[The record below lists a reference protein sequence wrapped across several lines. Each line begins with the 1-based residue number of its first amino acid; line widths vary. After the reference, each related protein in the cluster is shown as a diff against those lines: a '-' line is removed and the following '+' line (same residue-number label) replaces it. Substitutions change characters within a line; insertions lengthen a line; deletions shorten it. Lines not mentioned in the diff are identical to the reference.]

1 MLSDLR
7 YRVRALFRRN
17 AVEAELDD
25 ELRFH
30 LERQTE
36 QYRQAGMSPE
46 EARRR
51 TRLAFGGPE
60 QIREECRDA
69 RGTRRLE
76 DCMQDLRYALRMM
89 RKAPGFAVA
98 AMATIALGIGVSTA
112 MFSVTN
118 AVLLRPLPYK
128 NQGRLV
134 LTDTLLSNADYWDL
148 KAAFEDMSAT
158 MVYRAIVP
166 REDGSA
172 ERVSKGQVTTN
183 FFGMMGAKIAF
194 GRDFTDADGRP
205 PARMEPL
212 FPPADG
218 AVAILSYEYFERRY
232 GGNTAVLGHEM
243 LGGPKIVGVL
253 APGFKL
259 LLPAGSPD
267 IWIANNRGY
276 DAPNRGELML
286 QAIGAVRDGTTLE
299 QAQAQVDSVVAG
311 WRIPRFRVG
320 LKPWHKTLTAE
331 VRPALVAL
339 MGSVIFLLLIACANV
354 ANLLLVRASTRGREL
369 GIRAALGAGWQR
381 IAGQLLAEALLLVG
395 FGTLMGVGLAWV
407 GVRTLLIFAPSNV
420 PRLESVG
427 IDWRV
432 LAFAALAGLLECA
445 ALAALLAW
453 RAARPDIMDALR
465 HGGHAGGLGT
475 GRVLRDGVVVA
486 EVALSFVLLI
496 GSGLMFR
503 SFLALRSVHP
513 GYDSH
518 GLLTFLAVGDA
529 RGFQQP
535 QRRLAF
541 LGELED
547 RLRAIPGVESVGAS
561 LALPLAGRPL
571 MSGLQWG
578 HENARANAEWRADL
592 STVLPGY
599 FETLRTRV
607 IEGRTFTGNDN
618 ASGRNVAV
626 IDEFLAAKAFP
637 HQSAIGKRIFVN
649 LPNAVWLEVIGV
661 VAHERQATLAD
672 AGREQI
678 YLTDG
683 FFGIGISR
691 HWALRTAGD
700 PAKYGDAVR
709 AEVAKFAPGRLA
721 VTEMRTMDAT
731 VDRAESGTRF
741 QFLLMGVFAAIAALL
756 AAVGLYGVLSSV
768 VRQRTPEIGVRMAL
782 GATPAGIF
790 KMMVGRGL
798 LLSAVGVAGGSMAA
812 LALTRAMS
820 SMLVGVTATDPAT
833 FAAMIGLFFAI
844 AAAASWAPARRAA
857 GLDPNTTLRME

>member
-1 MLSDLR
+1 
-7 YRVRALFRRN
+7 
-17 AVEAELDD
+17 
-25 ELRFH
+25 
-30 LERQTE
+30 
-36 QYRQAGMSPE
+36 MSC
-46 EARRR
+46 
-51 TRLAFGGPE
+51 
-60 QIREECRDA
+60 I
-69 RGTRRLE
+69 
-76 DCMQDLRYALRMM
+76 QDLRYALRTT
-89 RKAPGFAVA
+89 RKAPGFAAA

-112 MFSVTN
+112 MFSVTD

-134 LTDTLLSNADYWDL
+134 LMGTPLSNADFWDL
-148 KAAFEDMSAT
+148 RNGVKAAFEDMSAT

-194 GRDFTDADGRP
+194 GRDFTDADGKP

-212 FPPADG
+212 FPPSDG
-218 AVAILSYEYFERRY
+218 AVAILSYEYFTRRY
-232 GGNTAVLGHEM
+232 GGNTAILGREM
-243 LGGPKIVGVL
+243 LGSGAPGPKIVGVL

-267 IWIANNRGY
+267 IWVVNNRGY
-276 DAPNRGELML
+276 DALNRGELML
-286 QAIGAVRDGTTLE
+286 LAIGAMRAGVTLE

-320 LKPWHKTLTAE
+320 LKPWHKALAAE

-354 ANLLLVRASTRGREL
+354 ANLLLVRASMRGREL
-369 GIRAALGAGWQR
+369 GIRAALGAGWRR
-381 IAGQLLAEALLLVG
+381 IAGQLLVEAGVLVG
-395 FGTLMGVGLAWV
+395 SGTVLGVGLAWV
-407 GVRTLLIFAPSNV
+407 GVRTLLVFAPSNV

-445 ALAALLAW
+445 ALAAILAW
-453 RAARPDIMDALR
+453 RAARPDIMEALR
-465 HGGHAGGLGT
+465 HGGHTGGLAT
-475 GRVLRDGVVVA
+475 GRVRDGVVIA

-503 SFLALRSVHP
+503 SFLELRRVNP
-513 GYDSH
+513 GYDPH

-529 RGFQQP
+529 RGFEQP

-541 LGELED
+541 LGELQD

-561 LALPLAGRPL
+561 VALPLAGRPL

-578 HENARANAEWRADL
+578 DEEARANPAWRADV

-599 FETLRTRV
+599 FETLRTRL
-607 IEGRTFTGNDN
+607 IEGRTLNGNDN
-618 ASGRNVAV
+618 APGRNVAV
-626 IDEFLAAKAFP
+626 IDDSLAAKAFP

-649 LPNAVWLEVIGV
+649 LPNAVWLEVVGV
-661 VAHERQATLAD
+661 VAHQRQATLAD
-672 AGREQI
+672 AGREQV

-683 FFGIGISR
+683 FFGMGISR

-700 PAKYGDAVR
+700 PAKYGEAVR

-721 VTEMRTMDAT
+721 ITEMQTMDAT

-741 QFLLMGVFAAIAALL
+741 QFLLMAVFAAIAALL

-768 VRQRTPEIGVRMAL
+768 VRQRMPEIGVRMAL

-790 KMMVGRGL
+790 GMVVGRGL
-798 LLSAVGVAGGSMAA
+798 LLSGVGVAGGFVAA
-812 LALTRAMS
+812 LVLTRAMS

-833 FAAMIGLFFAI
+833 FAAIVGLFFAI
-844 AAAASWAPARRAA
+844 TAVASWAPARRAA
-857 GLDPNTTLRME
+857 GLDPTTTLRME

>member
-1 MLSDLR
+1 M
-7 YRVRALFRRN
+7 
-17 AVEAELDD
+17 
-25 ELRFH
+25 
-30 LERQTE
+30 
-36 QYRQAGMSPE
+36 
-46 EARRR
+46 
-51 TRLAFGGPE
+51 
-60 QIREECRDA
+60 
-69 RGTRRLE
+69 
-76 DCMQDLRYALRMM
+76 RYAFRMM
-89 RKAPGFAVA
+89 RKAPGFAAA

-112 MFSVTN
+112 MFSVTD

-134 LTDTLLSNADYWDL
+134 LADTLLSNADYWDL
-148 KAAFEDMSAT
+148 KAAFEDMSAI

-212 FPPADG
+212 FPPPQG
-218 AVAILSYEYFERRY
+218 AVAILSFEYFERRY
-232 GGNTAVLGHEM
+232 GGNTAILGHEM
-243 LGGPKIVGVL
+243 LSYQHGPKIVGVL
-253 APGFKL
+253 APGFEL

-276 DAPNRGELML
+276 DAPNRGEAML
-286 QAIGAVRDGTTLE
+286 QVVGAMRDGTTLE
-299 QAQAQVDSVVAG
+299 QAQAQVDSVVAE

-320 LKPWHKTLTAE
+320 LKPWHKTLAAE

-339 MGSVIFLLLIACANV
+339 MGSVGFLLLIACANV
-354 ANLLLVRASTRGREL
+354 ANLLLVRASMRGREL

-381 IAGQLLAEALLLVG
+381 IARQLLAETLLLVG
-395 FGTLMGVGLAWV
+395 FGTLMGVGLAWA
-407 GVRTLLIFAPSNV
+407 GVRALLVFAPSNV

-445 ALAALLAW
+445 ILTVILAW

-465 HGGHAGGLGT
+465 YGGHTGGLAT

-503 SFLALRSVHP
+503 SFLELRRVNP
-513 GYDSH
+513 GYDPH
-518 GLLTFLAVGDA
+518 GLLTFLLVGDA

-541 LGELED
+541 LGEIED

-578 HENARANAEWRADL
+578 DEEARANAAWRADL
-592 STVLPGY
+592 SVVLPGY
-599 FETLRTRV
+599 FETLRTRL
-607 IEGRTFTGNDN
+607 IEGRTFSESDN
-618 ASGRNVAV
+618 APGRNVAV

-637 HQSAIGKRIFVN
+637 SQSAIGKRIFVN

-661 VAHERQATLAD
+661 VAHQRQATLAD

-700 PAKYGDAVR
+700 PTKCGAAVR
-709 AEVAKFAPGRLA
+709 AEEARFAPGRLA
-721 VTEMRTMDAT
+721 VTEMQTMDTT

-768 VRQRTPEIGVRMAL
+768 VRQRIPEIGVRMAL
-782 GATPAGIF
+782 GATPSGIF
-790 KMMVGRGL
+790 KMVVGRGL
-798 LLSAVGVAGGSMAA
+798 LLSAVGVAGGFVAA
-812 LALTRAMS
+812 LVLTRAMS

-833 FAAMIGLFFAI
+833 FAAITGLFFLIGAV
-844 AAAASWAPARRAA
+844 ASWAPARRAA
-857 GLDPNTTLRME
+857 ALDPNTTLRME

>member
-1 MLSDLR
+1 
-7 YRVRALFRRN
+7 
-17 AVEAELDD
+17 
-25 ELRFH
+25 
-30 LERQTE
+30 
-36 QYRQAGMSPE
+36 MSC
-46 EARRR
+46 
-51 TRLAFGGPE
+51 
-60 QIREECRDA
+60 I
-69 RGTRRLE
+69 
-76 DCMQDLRYALRMM
+76 QDLRYALRMT
-89 RKAPGFAVA
+89 RKAPGFAAA

-112 MFSVTN
+112 MFSVTD

-134 LTDTLLSNADYWDL
+134 LTGTPLSNADFWDL
-148 KAAFEDMSAT
+148 RNGTVAAFEDMSAI

-172 ERVSKGQVTTN
+172 ARVSKGQTTTN
-183 FFGMMGAKIAF
+183 FFRMMGAKIAF
-194 GRDFTDADGRP
+194 GRDFTDADGKP

-212 FPPADG
+212 FPPPEG
-218 AVAILSYEYFERRY
+218 AVAILSFEYFTRRY
-232 GGNTAVLGHEM
+232 GGNAAILGHEM
-243 LGGPKIVGVL
+243 LSSGQHGPKIVGVL

-259 LLPAGSPD
+259 FQPATTGGSPD
-267 IWIANNRGY
+267 IWVANNRGY

-286 QAIGAVRDGTTLE
+286 QAIGAMRDGTTLE
-299 QAQAQVDSVVAG
+299 QAQAQVDSVVSE

-320 LKPWHKTLTAE
+320 LQPWHKTLAAE

-354 ANLLLVRASTRGREL
+354 ANLLLVRASMRGREL

-381 IAGQLLAEALLLVG
+381 IAGQLLAETWLLVG
-395 FGTLMGVGLAWV
+395 FGTLLGVGLAWV
-407 GVRTLLIFAPSNV
+407 GVRELLVFAPSNV

-445 ALAALLAW
+445 ILAAILAW
-453 RAARPDIMDALR
+453 RAARPDVMDALR
-465 HGGHAGGLGT
+465 YGGHTGGLAT

-503 SFLALRSVHP
+503 SFLELRRVNP
-513 GYDSH
+513 GYDPH
-518 GLLTFLAVGDA
+518 GLLTFLLIGDA

-578 HENARANAEWRADL
+578 DEEARENPAWRADV

-599 FETLRTRV
+599 FETLRTRL

-618 ASGRNVAV
+618 APGRNVAV
-626 IDEFLAAKAFP
+626 VDESLAAKAFP
-637 HQSAIGKRIFVN
+637 HRSAIGKRVFVN
-649 LPNAVWLEVIGV
+649 LPNPVWLEVVGV
-661 VAHERQATLAD
+661 VAHQRQASLAD

-678 YLTDG
+678 YVTDG

-700 PAKYGDAVR
+700 PTKYGDTVR
-709 AEVAKFAPGRLA
+709 AEMVKFAPGRLA
-721 VTEMRTMDAT
+721 VTEMQTMDTT

-741 QFLLMGVFAAIAALL
+741 QFLLMSVFAAIAALL
-756 AAVGLYGVLSSV
+756 AAVGLYGVVSSV
-768 VRQRTPEIGVRMAL
+768 VRQRMPEIGVRMAL
-782 GATPAGIF
+782 GATPSGIF
-790 KMMVGRGL
+790 KMVVGRGL
-798 LLSAVGVAGGSMAA
+798 LLSAVGVAGGFTAA
-812 LALTRAMS
+812 LVLTRVMS

-833 FAAMIGLFFAI
+833 FAAMIALFFLI
-844 AAAASWAPARRAA
+844 AAVASWVPARRAA
-857 GLDPNTTLRME
+857 ALDPNRTLRLE

>member
-1 MLSDLR
+1 
-7 YRVRALFRRN
+7 
-17 AVEAELDD
+17 
-25 ELRFH
+25 
-30 LERQTE
+30 
-36 QYRQAGMSPE
+36 
-46 EARRR
+46 
-51 TRLAFGGPE
+51 
-60 QIREECRDA
+60 
-69 RGTRRLE
+69 
-76 DCMQDLRYALRMM
+76 
-89 RKAPGFAVA
+89 
-98 AMATIALGIGVSTA
+98 MATIALGIGVSTT
-112 MFSVTN
+112 MFSVTD

-134 LTDTLLSNADYWDL
+134 LTGTPLSNADFWDL
-148 KAAFEDMSAT
+148 RNGTVAAFEDMSAI
-158 MVYRAIVP
+158 MAYRAIVP

-194 GRDFTDADGRP
+194 GRDFTDADGKP

-212 FPPADG
+212 FPPPEG
-218 AVAILSYEYFERRY
+218 AVAILSFEYFTRRY
-232 GGNTAVLGHEM
+232 GGNAAILGHEM
-243 LGGPKIVGVL
+243 LSSGQHGPKIVGVL

-259 LLPAGSPD
+259 FQPATTGGSPD
-267 IWIANNRGY
+267 IWVANNRGY

-286 QAIGAVRDGTTLE
+286 QAIGAMRDGTTLE
-299 QAQAQVDSVVAG
+299 QAQAQVDSVVSE

-320 LKPWHKTLTAE
+320 LQPWHKTLAAE

-354 ANLLLVRASTRGREL
+354 ANLLLVRASMRGREL

-381 IAGQLLAEALLLVG
+381 IAGQLLAETWLLVG
-395 FGTLMGVGLAWV
+395 FGTLLGVGLAWV
-407 GVRTLLIFAPSNV
+407 GVRELLVFAPSNV

-445 ALAALLAW
+445 ILAAILAW
-453 RAARPDIMDALR
+453 RAARPDVMDALR
-465 HGGHAGGLGT
+465 YGGHTGGLAT

-503 SFLALRSVHP
+503 SFLELRRVNP
-513 GYDSH
+513 GYDPH
-518 GLLTFLAVGDA
+518 GLLTFLLIGDA

-578 HENARANAEWRADL
+578 DEEARENPAWRADV

-599 FETLRTRV
+599 FETLRTRL

-618 ASGRNVAV
+618 APGRNVAV
-626 IDEFLAAKAFP
+626 VDESLAAKAFP
-637 HQSAIGKRIFVN
+637 HRSAIGKRVFVN
-649 LPNAVWLEVIGV
+649 LPNPVWLEVVGV
-661 VAHERQATLAD
+661 VAHQRQASLAD

-678 YLTDG
+678 YVTDG

-700 PAKYGDAVR
+700 PTKYGDTVR
-709 AEVAKFAPGRLA
+709 AEMVKFAPGRLA
-721 VTEMRTMDAT
+721 VTEMQTMDTT

-741 QFLLMGVFAAIAALL
+741 QFLLMSVFAAIAALL
-756 AAVGLYGVLSSV
+756 AAVGLYGVVSSV
-768 VRQRTPEIGVRMAL
+768 VRQRMPEIGVRMAL
-782 GATPAGIF
+782 GATPSGIF
-790 KMMVGRGL
+790 KMVVGRGL
-798 LLSAVGVAGGSMAA
+798 LLSAVGVAGGFTAA
-812 LALTRAMS
+812 LVLTRVMS

-833 FAAMIGLFFAI
+833 FAAMIALFFLI
-844 AAAASWAPARRAA
+844 AAVASWAPARRAA
-857 GLDPNTTLRME
+857 ALDPNRTLRLE

>member
-1 MLSDLR
+1 M
-7 YRVRALFRRN
+7 
-17 AVEAELDD
+17 
-25 ELRFH
+25 
-30 LERQTE
+30 
-36 QYRQAGMSPE
+36 
-46 EARRR
+46 
-51 TRLAFGGPE
+51 
-60 QIREECRDA
+60 
-69 RGTRRLE
+69 
-76 DCMQDLRYALRMM
+76 RYAFRMT
-89 RKAPGFAVA
+89 RKAPGFAA
-98 AMATIALGIGVSTA
+98 AVMATIALGVGVSTA
-112 MFSVTN
+112 MFSVTD

-134 LTDTLLSNADYWDL
+134 LTGTPLSNADFWDL
-148 KAAFEDMSAT
+148 RDGTKAAFEDLSAT

-172 ERVSKGQVTTN
+172 ERVSKGQVTVN
-183 FFGMMGAKIAF
+183 FFGMTGAKIAF
-194 GRDFTDADGRP
+194 GRDFTDADGKP

-243 LGGPKIVGVL
+243 LGAGEPAPKIVGVL

-276 DAPNRGELML
+276 DAPNRGEAML
-286 QAIGAVRDGTTLE
+286 QVVGAMRDGTTLE
-299 QAQAQVDSVVAG
+299 QAQAQVDRVVAG

-320 LKPWHKTLTAE
+320 LKPWHRTLAAE

-354 ANLLLVRASTRGREL
+354 ANLLLVRASMRGREL

-381 IAGQLLAEALLLVG
+381 IAGRLLAEAGLLVG
-395 FGTLMGVGLAWV
+395 FGTLMGVGLAWA
-407 GVRTLLIFAPSNV
+407 GIRTLLVFAPLNV
-420 PRLESVG
+420 PRVESVG

-445 ALAALLAW
+445 ILAAVLAW

-465 HGGHAGGLGT
+465 HGGHTGGLGT
-475 GRVLRDGVVVA
+475 GRVLRDSVVVA

-503 SFLALRSVHP
+503 SFLELRRVNP
-513 GYDSH
+513 GYDPH
-518 GLLTFLAVGDA
+518 GLLTYLLVGDA
-529 RGFQQP
+529 RGFEQP

-541 LGELED
+541 LDELQD
-547 RLRAIPGVESVGAS
+547 RLRAIPGVESVGGS
-561 LALPLAGRPL
+561 LAMPLAGRPL
-571 MSGLQWG
+571 MSGLQCG
-578 HENARANAEWRADL
+578 SEEARANPGWRADV

-607 IEGRTFTGNDN
+607 IEGRTFGANDN
-618 ASGRNVAV
+618 APGRNVAV
-626 IDEFLAAKAFP
+626 IDELLAAKAFP
-637 HQSAIGKRIFVN
+637 HQSAIGKRVFVN

-661 VAHERQATLAD
+661 VAHQRQATLAD

-700 PAKYGDAVR
+700 PTKYGAAVR
-709 AEVAKFAPGRLA
+709 AEMAKFAPGRLA
-721 VTEMRTMDAT
+721 LTEMQTMDTT

-768 VRQRTPEIGVRMAL
+768 VRQRIPEIGVRMAL

-790 KMMVGRGL
+790 KMVVGRGL
-798 LLSAVGVAGGSMAA
+798 LLSAVGVAGGFMAA

-833 FAAMIGLFFAI
+833 FAAITGLFFLIGAV
-844 AAAASWAPARRAA
+844 ASWAPAKRAA
-857 GLDPNTTLRME
+857 ALDPNMTLRME

>member
-1 MLSDLR
+1 
-7 YRVRALFRRN
+7 
-17 AVEAELDD
+17 
-25 ELRFH
+25 
-30 LERQTE
+30 
-36 QYRQAGMSPE
+36 
-46 EARRR
+46 
-51 TRLAFGGPE
+51 
-60 QIREECRDA
+60 
-69 RGTRRLE
+69 
-76 DCMQDLRYALRMM
+76 
-89 RKAPGFAVA
+89 
-98 AMATIALGIGVSTA
+98 
-112 MFSVTN
+112 
-118 AVLLRPLPYK
+118 
-128 NQGRLV
+128 
-134 LTDTLLSNADYWDL
+134 
-148 KAAFEDMSAT
+148 
-158 MVYRAIVP
+158 
-166 REDGSA
+166 
-172 ERVSKGQVTTN
+172 
-183 FFGMMGAKIAF
+183 
-194 GRDFTDADGRP
+194 
-205 PARMEPL
+205 
-212 FPPADG
+212 
-218 AVAILSYEYFERRY
+218 
-232 GGNTAVLGHEM
+232 
-243 LGGPKIVGVL
+243 
-253 APGFKL
+253 
-259 LLPAGSPD
+259 
-267 IWIANNRGY
+267 
-276 DAPNRGELML
+276 
-286 QAIGAVRDGTTLE
+286 
-299 QAQAQVDSVVAG
+299 
-311 WRIPRFRVG
+311 
-320 LKPWHKTLTAE
+320 
-331 VRPALVAL
+331 
-339 MGSVIFLLLIACANV
+339 
-354 ANLLLVRASTRGREL
+354 
-369 GIRAALGAGWQR
+369 
-381 IAGQLLAEALLLVG
+381 LLLVG

-709 AEVAKFAPGRLA
+709 AEVAKFA
-721 VTEMRTMDAT
+721 MDTT

>member
-1 MLSDLR
+1 M
-7 YRVRALFRRN
+7 
-17 AVEAELDD
+17 
-25 ELRFH
+25 
-30 LERQTE
+30 
-36 QYRQAGMSPE
+36 
-46 EARRR
+46 
-51 TRLAFGGPE
+51 
-60 QIREECRDA
+60 
-69 RGTRRLE
+69 
-76 DCMQDLRYALRMM
+76 RYAFRMT
-89 RKAPGFAVA
+89 RKAPGFAA
-98 AMATIALGIGVSTA
+98 AVMATIALGVGVSTA
-112 MFSVTN
+112 MFSVTD

-134 LTDTLLSNADYWDL
+134 LTDTLLSSADYWDL
-148 KAAFEDMSAT
+148 KAAFEDLSAT

-172 ERVSKGQVTTN
+172 ERVSKGQVTVN
-183 FFGMMGAKIAF
+183 FFGMTGAKIAF
-194 GRDFTDADGRP
+194 GRDFTDADGKP

-243 LGGPKIVGVL
+243 LGAGEPAPKIVGVL

-276 DAPNRGELML
+276 DAPNRGEAML
-286 QAIGAVRDGTTLE
+286 QVVGAMRDGTTLE
-299 QAQAQVDSVVAG
+299 QAQAQVDRVVAG

-320 LKPWHKTLTAE
+320 LKPWHRTLAAE

-354 ANLLLVRASTRGREL
+354 ANLLLVRASMRGREL

-381 IAGQLLAEALLLVG
+381 IAGRLLAEAGLLVG
-395 FGTLMGVGLAWV
+395 FGTLMGVGLAWA
-407 GVRTLLIFAPSNV
+407 GIRTLLVFAPLNV
-420 PRLESVG
+420 PRVESVG

-445 ALAALLAW
+445 ILAAVLAW

-465 HGGHAGGLGT
+465 HGGHTGGLGT
-475 GRVLRDGVVVA
+475 GRVLRDSVVVA

-503 SFLALRSVHP
+503 SFLELRRVNP
-513 GYDSH
+513 GYDPH
-518 GLLTFLAVGDA
+518 GLLTFLLVGDA
-529 RGFQQP
+529 RGFEQP

-541 LGELED
+541 LDELQD
-547 RLRAIPGVESVGAS
+547 RLRAIPGVESVGGS
-561 LALPLAGRPL
+561 LAMPLAGRPL

-578 HENARANAEWRADL
+578 SEEARANPGWRADV

-607 IEGRTFTGNDN
+607 IEGRTFGANDN
-618 ASGRNVAV
+618 APGRNVAV
-626 IDEFLAAKAFP
+626 IDELLAAKAFP
-637 HQSAIGKRIFVN
+637 HQSAIGKRVFVN

-661 VAHERQATLAD
+661 VAHQRQATLAD

-700 PAKYGDAVR
+700 PTKYGAAVR
-709 AEVAKFAPGRLA
+709 AEMAKFAPGRLA
-721 VTEMRTMDAT
+721 LTEMQTMDTT

-768 VRQRTPEIGVRMAL
+768 VRQRIPEIGVRMAL

-790 KMMVGRGL
+790 KMVVGRGL
-798 LLSAVGVAGGSMAA
+798 LLSAVGVAGGFMAA

-833 FAAMIGLFFAI
+833 FAAITGLFFLIGAV
-844 AAAASWAPARRAA
+844 ASWAPAKRAA
-857 GLDPNTTLRME
+857 ALDPNMTLRME